1 MRCPSCSSEN
11 PDGAAF
17 CGDCGTRL
25 NAVCPSCGVA
35 NAPTNRFCHGCGMR
49 LAPTPAASTPPPAPV
64 PAVSDRFASPQSYTP
79 KHLVEKILTS
89 KSAIVGERK
98 QVSVLFSDVSGFT
111 AMSERLDPED
121 VHTIMDRM
129 FEVLLGAVHR
139 YEG

>member
-25 NAVCPSCGVA
+25 SAVCPSCGVA
-35 NAPTNRFCHGCGMR
+35 NAPTNRFCHGCGTR
-49 LAPTPAASTPPPAPV
+49 LATTPAASTPPPAPA
-64 PAVSDRFASPQSYTP
+64 PAVPDRFASPQSYTP

-89 KSAIVGERK
+89 RSAIIGERR
-98 QVSVLFSDVSGFT
+98 QASVLFSDVSGFT

-121 VHTIMDRM
+121 VH
-129 FEVLLGAVHR
+129 A
-139 YEG
+139 